1 MPPPADHAVTEARLA
16 AALWTPATPE
26 GLGPAPTRDR
36 RFAVYR
42 NNVQHGLSR
51 ALAARFPVIE
61 RLVGAEF
68 FAAMA
73 RVFAAQHPPDSPV
86 LLDWGAAFPGF
97 LARFPPARSLPYL
110 PDVARL
116 EWLRGLAYHAPD
128 AAPADPAR
136 LGQADPERLILRL
149 VPSVQAFAAESP
161 AVSLWR
167 LNQPGATPAPLP
179 GGPEQALIARTPGL
193 AVTVE
198 PLSRDSHALLCA
210 WLQGQPLAKATTD
223 PTPLLTLLIRHHL
236 IAEIGE
242 TP

>member
-1 MPPPADHAVTEARLA
+1 MPTQADHATTEARIA

-26 GLGPAPTRDR
+26 VLGPASSRDR
-36 RFAVYR
+36 RFAIYR
-42 NNVQHGLSR
+42 NNVQHGLTR
-51 ALAARFPVIE
+51 ALAARFPVVE

-68 FAAMA
+68 FTAMA
-73 RVFAAQHPPDSPV
+73 RVFAAGHPPASPV

-97 LARFPPARSLPYL
+97 LARFPPAQSLPYL

-128 AAPADPAR
+128 VPAADPAA
-136 LGQADPERLILRL
+136 LGRADPGRLILRL
-149 VPSVQAFAAESP
+149 APSVQAFAAASP

-167 LNQPGATPAPLP
+167 QNQPGATPAPLP
-179 GGPEQALIARTPGL
+179 TGPEHALIARTPGL

-210 WLQGQPLAKATTD
+210 LLNGQPLAEATTD
-223 PTPLLTLLIRHHL
+223 PTPLLTLLIRHQL